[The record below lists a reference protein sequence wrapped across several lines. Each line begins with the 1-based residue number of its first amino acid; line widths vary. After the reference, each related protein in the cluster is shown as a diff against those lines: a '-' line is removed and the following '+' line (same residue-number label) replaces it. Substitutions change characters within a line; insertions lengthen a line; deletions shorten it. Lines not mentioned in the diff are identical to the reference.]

1 MLLVILCDSDTRPP
15 KGRREQLL
23 AESADDENVLSF
35 WEI

>member
-1 MLLVILCDSDTRPP
+1 MLLVILCDSDTRAPEGQ
-15 KGRREQLL
+15 KGQLL